1 MKSLAGFPAREAQAM
16 GLIGFAHMLSH
27 LYMLAFAPLAASIIS
42 DMQISAIEYGAALTA
57 FAVVTGIFQ
66 TPMGLLV
73 ERIGGRP
80 VLVFGLFVNSAAFCL
95 IAWVSNDYLT
105 FILFMALAGVGN
117 SVFHPADYSLISATV
132 DEKRIGK
139 AFSVHTFVGHVGFIV
154 GPILAA
160 GLEPFIGWRGSIA
173 TIGIVGVS
181 MSIVLI
187 LFGSVISDGNTIKK
201 SGPIGESLRE
211 LFSSRP
217 VALFFLFYMLSS
229 MANFGM
235 VQFSV
240 LAFQP
245 LYGIE
250 HVIAVAA
257 LTAYQIGTMA
267 LVIPGGI
274 LADRTTRYDFIMLV
288 GFGISAIAIVFAG
301 TGWFP
306 FWIVTILICIAGGMR
321 GGVNASRDV
330 AVRQIAGR
338 IPVGTVFAFVSTG
351 FLVGQALSGFIYGY
365 LFQHYPPNYIFFASA
380 IFSVLGMATVVFNQG
395 TRRLSQ
401 AAGE

>member
-1 MKSLAGFPAREAQAM
+1 
-16 GLIGFAHMLSH
+16 
-27 LYMLAFAPLAASIIS
+27 
-42 DMQISAIEYGAALTA
+42 
-57 FAVVTGIFQ
+57 
-66 TPMGLLV
+66 MGLLV

-80 VLVFGLFVNSAAFCL
+80 VLIFGLFVNSTAFCL
-95 IAWVSNDYLT
+95 IAWFSHDYLT
-105 FILFMALAGVGN
+105 FIAFMALAGVGN

-132 DEKRIGK
+132 AEERMGR

-173 TIGIVGVS
+173 TIGIIGVS
-181 MSIVLI
+181 MSVVLM
-187 LFGSVISDGNTIKK
+187 LFGSVIADGNLIKR
-201 SGPIGESLRE
+201 SSSIRDSLRE

-250 HVIAVAA
+250 HVVAVAA
-257 LTAYQIGTMA
+257 LTAYQVGTLA

-274 LADRTTRYDFIMLV
+274 LADKTSRYDFIMLL
-288 GFGISAIAIVFAG
+288 GFGISSVAILIAG
-301 TGWFP
+301 SGWLP
-306 FWIVTILICIAGGMR
+306 FFVVTILICIAGGMR

-351 FLVGQALSGFIYGY
+351 FLVGQAFSGFIYGF
-365 LFQHYPPNYIFFASA
+365 LFEHYPPNYIFYASA
-380 IFSVLGMATVVFNQG
+380 AFSILGMVTVIFNQG
-395 TRRLSQ
+395 TRKIKKAL
-401 AAGE
+401 GE

>member
-1 MKSLAGFPAREAQAM
+1 MENLAGFPKREAQAM
-16 GLIGFAHMLSH
+16 GLIGFAHLLSH

-57 FAVVTGIFQ
+57 FAVVTGILQ

-80 VLVFGLFVNSAAFCL
+80 VLLFGLFVNSMAFCL
-95 IAWVSNDYLT
+95 IAWFANDYLT
-105 FILFMALAGVGN
+105 FIAFMALAGVGN

-132 DEKRIGK
+132 AEERMGR

-173 TIGIVGVS
+173 TIGIIGVS
-181 MSIVLI
+181 MSLVLL
-187 LFGSVISDGNTIKK
+187 LFGSVIADGNQIKR
-201 SGPIGESLRE
+201 SSSVGDSLRE
-211 LFSSRP
+211 LFSSRH
-217 VALFFLFYMLSS
+217 VALFFLFYMFSS

-240 LAFQP
+240 LALQP
-245 LYGIE
+245 IYGIE
-250 HVIAVAA
+250 HVVAVAA
-257 LTAYQIGTMA
+257 LTAYQLGTLA

-274 LADRTTRYDFIMLV
+274 LADRSSRFDLIILL
-288 GFGISAIAIVFAG
+288 GFGISSVI
-301 TGWFP
+301 
-306 FWIVTILICIAGGMR
+306 ILIAGSGWLPFFLVIMLVCVAGGMR

-351 FLVGQALSGFIYGY
+351 FLVGQALSGVIYGF
-365 LFQHYPPNYIFFASA
+365 LLENYPPNYIFYASA
-380 IFSVLGMATVVFNQG
+380 VFSILGMITVIFNQG
-395 TRRLSQ
+395 ARKTKQIL
-401 AAGE
+401 GG

>member
-1 MKSLAGFPAREAQAM
+1 MENLAGFPRREAQAM

-57 FAVVTGIFQ
+57 FAVVTGILQ

-73 ERIGGRP
+73 ERVGGRP
-80 VLVFGLFVNSAAFCL
+80 ILIFGLFVNSAAFCL
-95 IAWVSNDYLT
+95 IAWFSHDYLT
-105 FILFMALAGVGN
+105 FISFMALAGVGN

-132 DEKRIGK
+132 AEERMGR
-139 AFSVHTFVGHVGFIV
+139 AFSVHTFVGHVGFIL

-173 TIGIVGVS
+173 TIGIIGVS
-181 MSIVLI
+181 MSVVLI
-187 LFGSVISDGNTIKK
+187 LFGSVIADGNLIKR
-201 SGPIGESLRE
+201 SSSLRDSLRE

-250 HVIAVAA
+250 HVVAVAA
-257 LTAYQIGTMA
+257 LTAYQVGTLA

-274 LADRTTRYDFIMLV
+274 LADRTSRYDFIMLL
-288 GFGISAIAIVFAG
+288 GFGISSVAILVAG
-301 TGWFP
+301 SGWLP
-306 FWIVTILICIAGGMR
+306 FSAVTILICIAGGMR

-330 AVRQIAGR
+330 AVRQIARR

-351 FLVGQALSGFIYGY
+351 FLVGQALSGFVYGF
-365 LFQHYPPNYIFFASA
+365 LFENYPPNYIFYASA
-380 IFSVLGMATVVFNQG
+380 VFSILGMVTVIFNQG
-395 TRRLSQ
+395 ARKTKKAL
-401 AAGE
+401 GE

>member
-1 MKSLAGFPAREAQAM
+1 MHTLAGFPKREVQAM

-27 LYMLAFAPLAASIIS
+27 LYMLAFAPLAGSIIA
-42 DMQISAIEYGAALTA
+42 DMEISAIEYGAALTA

-80 VLVFGLFVNSAAFCL
+80 VLIFGLFVNSAAFCL
-95 IAWVSNDYLT
+95 IAWVSNDYLS
-105 FILFMALAGVGN
+105 FIAFMALAGIGN

-132 DEKRIGK
+132 GEERMGR

-154 GPILAA
+154 GPLLAA

-173 TIGIVGVS
+173 AIGIIGVS
-181 MSIVLI
+181 MSLVLI
-187 LFGSVISDGNTIKK
+187 IFGSVIADGNKVRK
-201 SGPIGESLRE
+201 AASIGDSLRE

-257 LTAYQIGTMA
+257 LTAYQVGTMA

-274 LADRTTRYDFIMLV
+274 LADRTTRYDVIMLA
-288 GFGISAIAIVFAG
+288 GFGISSFMIVIAG
-301 TGWFP
+301 TGLAP
-306 FWIVTILICIAGGMR
+306 FWIVTALICVAGAMR

-351 FLVGQALSGFIYGY
+351 FLVGQACGGFIYGY
-365 LFQHYPPNYIFFASA
+365 LFENYPPNYIFYASA
-380 IFSVLGMATVVFNQG
+380 VFSVLGMATVLFNSG
-395 TRRLSQ
+395 TRKTAP

>member
-1 MKSLAGFPAREAQAM
+1 MENLAGFPRREAQAM

-57 FAVVTGIFQ
+57 FAVVTGILQ

-80 VLVFGLFVNSAAFCL
+80 ILIFGLFVNSAAFCL
-95 IAWVSNDYLT
+95 IAWFSHDYLT
-105 FILFMALAGVGN
+105 FIAFMALAGVGN

-132 DEKRIGK
+132 AEERMGS

-173 TIGIVGVS
+173 TIGIIGVS

-187 LFGSVISDGNTIKK
+187 LFGFVIADGNLIKR
-201 SGPIGESLRE
+201 SFSVRDSLRE

-250 HVIAVAA
+250 HVVAVAA
-257 LTAYQIGTMA
+257 LTAYQVGTLA

-274 LADRTTRYDFIMLV
+274 LADRTSRYDFIMLL
-288 GFGISAIAIVFAG
+288 GFGISSVAILMAG
-301 TGWFP
+301 SGWFP
-306 FWIVTILICIAGGMR
+306 FFIVTILICIAGGMR

-351 FLVGQALSGFIYGY
+351 FLVGQALSGFIYGF
-365 LFQHYPPNYIFFASA
+365 LFEHYPPNFIFYASA
-380 IFSVLGMATVVFNQG
+380 AFSILGMVTVIFNQG
-395 TRRLSQ
+395 TRNTKKAL
-401 AAGE
+401 GE